1 MKINLH
7 KFDLIV
13 RVKGNRP
20 SARRLASGGSASS
33 DTQSFSDSGK
43 SVESGGS
50 GSQTKFSSDI
60 TSNGISHLINK
71 SLINLIDG

>member
-43 SVESGGS
+43 SDSGGS
-50 GSQTKFSSDI
+50 GSQTKFSPDI
-60 TSNGISHLINK
+60 ISNGISDLIKNH
-71 SLINLIDG
+71 